1 MAASET
7 ALGKLHSKLAEVM
20 SEALDG
26 EELPGYYDDE
36 SGEAIPGKRLLP
48 SASVMTVVAKF
59 LKDNEITA
67 VAEEDTE
74 MGDLMK
80 KLEDRQKAL
89 RLSKTDRSAILADT
103 SFVGGNA

>member
-1 MAASET
+1 M
-7 ALGKLHSKLAEVM
+7 
-20 SEALDG
+20 
-26 EELPGYYDDE
+26 
-36 SGEAIPGKRLLP
+36 LP

-67 VAEEDTE
+67 VAAEDTE

-89 RLSKTDRSAILADT
+89 RLSKSDRSSIMSDM
-103 SFVGGNA
+103 GHIGNA